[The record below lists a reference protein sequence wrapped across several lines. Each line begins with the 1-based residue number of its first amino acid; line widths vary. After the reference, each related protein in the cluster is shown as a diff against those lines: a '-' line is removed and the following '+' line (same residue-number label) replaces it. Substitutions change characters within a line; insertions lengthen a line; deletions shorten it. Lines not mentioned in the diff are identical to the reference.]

1 MLTEAHY
8 RDQGSDA
15 VLELTVLGGVDERV
29 DDAVGQ
35 RQHGSEFV
43 VPVCLVDSD
52 AAEEQNIEDKDW
64 TETDDVSTAHR
75 QCRDNCITSSLVYH
89 RASHWIHLQETN

>member
-29 DDAVGQ
+29 DDAVGELQ
-35 RQHGSEFV
+35 PTAEV
-43 VPVCLVDSD
+43 EVPALEVDNSTGQVD
-52 AAEEQNIEDKDW
+52 NTHQLHRAEA
-64 TETDDVSTAHR
+64 DDEPTAHH
-75 QCRDNCITSSLVYH
+75 Q
-89 RASHWIHLQETN
+89 